1 MQKLGGTASRT
12 RVAVASRANLS
23 ALLTDCGK
31 QDRETLK
38 DSVDTTDQG
47 GGQAATT
54 AGSSCDVLYVITDL
68 EVGGVPLHLLRLACA
83 MRDRGK
89 SVRVV
94 SLARP
99 GPVGEQLASAGIAVG
114 SCRAAGGWDARVFP
128 RLARLI
134 REIRPRVVHAM
145 LFHANFASRIAAR
158 LAGFPADRLICEIQ
172 TVEIER
178 RWHLLVDRWT
188 HRGCRFTI
196 GNSPSVIA
204 HLAQHARIPADRLRL
219 IRGGIDVERM
229 DAVAPADRAALG
241 LSAEDRVIL
250 WAGRLDPIK
259 GVDVL
264 LRAMALLRRTEP
276 RAVLLLAGD
285 GPIRTE
291 LQRQA
296 NALNLG
302 ENVRFLGMRKDVAA
316 LMKCCDVFA
325 FPSRT
330 EGLPNALLEA
340 MACRCAIVTTD
351 APGCRDLIEH
361 QRTGLVVAPNDEASL
376 ASAVARL
383 LGDNSLAS
391 ALGQAAHRA
400 VTKSWHFARMLD
412 EYAAAYAEADVS
424 AGARSR

>member
-1 MQKLGGTASRT
+1 MEA
-12 RVAVASRANLS
+12 
-23 ALLTDCGK
+23 TDP
-31 QDRETLK
+31 
-38 DSVDTTDQG
+38 S
-47 GGQAATT
+47 GGQAVMTVES
-54 AGSSCDVLYVITDL
+54 GCDVLYVITDL

-83 MRDRGK
+83 MRDRGR

-99 GPVGEQLASAGIAVG
+99 GPVGGQLAAAGITVG

-128 RLARLI
+128 RLTRFI
-134 REIRPRVVHAM
+134 REIRPRVIHAM
-145 LFHANFASRIAAR
+145 LFHANFAARIAAR
-158 LAGFPADRLICEIQ
+158 LAGFPADRVLCEIQ

-188 HRGCRFTI
+188 NGGCRFTI

-204 HLAQHARIPADRLRL
+204 HLAEHARIPADRLRL
-219 IRGGIDVERM
+219 IRGGIDVERV
-229 DAVAPADRAALG
+229 DAVTPADRGVMG
-241 LSAEDRVIL
+241 LHAEDRVIL

-264 LRAMALLRRTEP
+264 LCAMALLRETEP

-285 GPIRTE
+285 GPMRTE

-296 NALNLG
+296 IALNLG
-302 ENVRFLGMRKDVAA
+302 ESARFLGMRTDVAA

-351 APGCRDLIEH
+351 APGCHDLIEPE
-361 QRTGLVVAPNDEASL
+361 RTGLRVAPNDEASL
-376 ASAVARL
+376 ASALARL
-383 LGDNSLAS
+383 LSDRPLAS
-391 ALGQAAHRA
+391 ALAREARLA
-400 VTKSWHFARMLD
+400 VTTSWHFARMLD
-412 EYAAAYAEADVS
+412 DYAAAYVEADAATG
-424 AGARSR
+424 AGSR